1 MNIDTAR
8 EQRILDL
15 AIKLHAGN
23 ATVEE
28 QQNAASTLS
37 FTAGERLGYEVE
49 LRFIKTVLFLFSRYD
64 VHEQLWW
71 RAADSNEERFFF
83 AVNCSDTFDWASA
96 DCEEITTENLPLLK
110 QSFYDIAAVTAEM
123 WYAPLLFAA
132 RVRGKRVMPQFSVPT
147 PLKEMFDACG
157 PARTQ

>member
-49 LRFIKTVLFLFSRYD
+49 LQFIKTVLFLFSRYD
-64 VHEQLWW
+64 VHEQLFW
-71 RAADSNEERFFF
+71 RLAPNNTDRVTF
-83 AVNCSDTFDWASA
+83 AVNCNDTFAPAYA
-96 DCEEITTENLPLLK
+96 DCEEITTENLPVLK
-110 QSFYDIAAVTAEM
+110 QSFYDVAAVTAEM
-123 WYAPLLFAA
+123 WYAPILFVA
-132 RVRGKRVMPQFSVPT
+132 RVRGLRVHPMFLIPSD
-147 PLKEMFDACG
+147 LKEMFDACG